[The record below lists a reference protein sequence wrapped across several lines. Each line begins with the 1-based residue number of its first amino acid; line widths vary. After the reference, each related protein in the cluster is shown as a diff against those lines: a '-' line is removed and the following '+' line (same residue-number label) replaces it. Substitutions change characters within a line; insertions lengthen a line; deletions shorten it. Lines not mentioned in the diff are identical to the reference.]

1 MSGRGASPGLGAVL
15 LIAVLATA
23 GGLALAS
30 AVLTLPEPLDRSHAA
45 VIGFVVLSQGL
56 AWWWSRR
63 RQRGFFHAA
72 LRLAAQHPA
81 LALWAAADLAAL
93 ALLWGQGTARWS
105 QVAPVWNGVAAYV
118 AARAALLALGVTIG
132 LARRAAPRGRAVE
145 GGGGGGGRG
154 GSGVR
159 LTVLGAALAAP
170 ALAALAGALPAWQN
184 AVAGGLLA
192 LLALAACASS
202 DAARQTWVGLAALL
216 ASPALALGGSALL
229 LGSPTLPLAAPLA
242 LSALLPAL
250 GLAALAT
257 PAALTPADRD

>member
-1 MSGRGASPGLGAVL
+1 MRSSPL
-15 LIAVLATA
+15 LATA

-30 AVLTLPEPLDRSHAA
+30 AVLTLPGRSTAA
-45 VIGFVVLSQGL
+45 TPPSSASSSSARAL

-63 RQRGFFHAA
+63 RQRGFFRAA
-72 LRLAAQHPA
+72 LRLAAQHQA

-105 QVAPVWNGVAAYV
+105 RVAPVWNGVAAYV

-132 LARRAAPRGRAVE
+132 LARRAAPRGRGSSGGRR
-145 GGGGGGGRG
+145 GGGARRG

-159 LTVLGAALAAP
+159 LTLLGAALAAP
-170 ALAALAGALPAWQN
+170 AWRPSPARCPPGRTPWS
-184 AVAGGLLA
+184 
-192 LLALAACASS
+192 AACSHSSRSPPVASS

-242 LSALLPAL
+242 LTALLPAL
-250 GLAALAT
+250 GLATLAT